1 MRYKQIYRKPISN
14 LINYKFAF
22 IKVTTKKKLEKKKR
36 VYRVSLTSHGVDETG
51 GEAISDRESPSSLSH
66 SCNIYSD
73 AVVVNFGTSSPS
85 RHRPCRVSPRCE
97 LSLSMQRINTL
108 CLHRFDSAWCFYD
121 MSSGLCFAQIRKKMG
136 LFLLMFHL
144 LGLMEKGSST
154 VCIFKWET

>member
-22 IKVTTKKKLEKKKR
+22 IKRRKEFIGSLSRVTASTKLEVKPSPIESR
-36 VYRVSLTSHGVDETG
+36 RHPYPTP
-51 GEAISDRESPSSLSH
+51 AISTPTLSSLISAPPRQVA
-66 SCNIYSD
+66 IVP
-73 AVVVNFGTSSPS
+73 VV
-85 RHRPCRVSPRCE
+85 CE